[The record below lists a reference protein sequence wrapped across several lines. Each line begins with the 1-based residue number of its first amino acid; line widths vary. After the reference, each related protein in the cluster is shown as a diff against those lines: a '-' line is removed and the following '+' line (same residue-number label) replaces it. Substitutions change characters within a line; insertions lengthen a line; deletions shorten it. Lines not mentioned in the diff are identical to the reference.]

1 MTDLADAKHMSDRM
15 LMLLLFTS
23 GTARFQ
29 SMLVARFMMQATWVI
44 HDGK

>member
-1 MTDLADAKHMSDRM
+1 MVDLADVRHMSDRM

-29 SMLVARFMMQATWVI
+29 SVLVARFMMQAMWVI
-44 HDGK
+44 YDGE

>member
-1 MTDLADAKHMSDRM
+1 MGDLADARYMSDRM

-29 SMLVARFMMQATWVI
+29 QLLVARFMMQAMWVV